1 MSSTTR
7 LILIDS
13 PSRAEAAHNL
23 GVDTLPPCSIT
34 MGVATIMAARKI
46 YLLAWGDDKADII
59 KKAVEDKVSDTLPAS
74 YLQMHNYA
82 NVCIDLAAASH
93 LTRSLRPWLV
103 TNCEWNDKLIRSAF
117 VWFCLRGKKPL
128 LKQTNKDYNEN

>member
-1 MSSTTR
+1 
-7 LILIDS
+7 
-13 PSRAEAAHNL
+13 
-23 GVDTLPPCSIT
+23 

-74 YLQMHNYA
+74 YLQMHNNA

-93 LTRSLRPWLV
+93 LTRIQRPVAGNQLRMERQIDSQRYCMVVYACQKTDSETDQQRL
-103 TNCEWNDKLIRSAF
+103 
-117 VWFCLRGKKPL
+117 
-128 LKQTNKDYNEN
+128 Q